1 MFYLFSG
8 VQHHLRRSDRPCT
21 ILTPADVF
29 FVQNHTATQE
39 NTYTPCR
46 PLEDHFP
53 STIRWC
59 HPLMH
64 DDFRDCC
71 FHLPDHQIHPPDIC
85 DSGALQVRSPQAPRA
100 SARALRA
107 WRRSCP
113 AAAGGAEAGSAFGDC
128 RIAGSAFRNTV
139 VKRMF
144 VSRAARWCC
153 MMVA

>member
-1 MFYLFSG
+1 MSSDLCSTMFYLFSG

-71 FHLPDHQIHPPDIC
+71 FHLPDHQIHPPRTFVTRELSRC
-85 DSGALQVRSPQAPRA
+85 ARRKRRA
-100 SARALRA
+100 RQRERCEL
-107 WRRSCP
+107 
-113 AAAGGAEAGSAFGDC
+113 GAEAAQPQQEAPKQEARLG
-128 RIAGSAFRNTV
+128 IAGSPDRLSET
-139 VKRMF
+139 
-144 VSRAARWCC
+144 RW
-153 MMVA
+153 